1 MTTETAGCFRPG
13 CRMAPKLKLTLSG
26 SLEIDSW
33 CSDACREWAVMSAA
47 IARCEIT
54 PDVERQ
60 AERLYHVGRLLDL
73 RENADDVTFSVATT
87 PVVTSPTPETGAFD
101 ERP

>member
-13 CRMAPKLKLTLSG
+13 CRFSPKLRMTRSG
-26 SLEIDSW
+26 SLEISSW
-33 CSDACREWAVMSAA
+33 CSSACEEWAVMSAA

-60 AERLYHVGRLLDL
+60 AERLYLVGQLLGL
-73 RENADDVTFSVATT
+73 RDNADDVTFSVATT
-87 PVVTSPTPETGAFD
+87 PVVTPPTPETEA
-101 ERP
+101 